1 MLSIM
6 LIINAYSFAAKCV
19 HARIIYIG
27 KNIWPGLDFY
37 EILISI
43 PIHIPIHFMCNLH
56 SQA

>member
-1 MLSIM
+1 M